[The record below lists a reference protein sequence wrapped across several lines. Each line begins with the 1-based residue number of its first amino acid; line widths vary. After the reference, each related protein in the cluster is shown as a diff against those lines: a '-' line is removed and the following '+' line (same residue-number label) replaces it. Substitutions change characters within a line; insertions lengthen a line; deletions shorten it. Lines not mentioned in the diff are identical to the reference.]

1 MMMIW
6 MTRMTLA
13 MVMLTAVAMMMIR
26 LKTTIMMV
34 SMMLPMMM
42 MTLVTMMMMMMMMM
56 MMCLPCKTQPADAVT
71 CPRPGLL
78 LVCLQRANGCCD
90 DAVSGA
96 GRIVPAWM
104 VGQRCVCC
112 CEM

>member
-1 MMMIW
+1 MMIW

-26 LKTTIMMV
+26 LRTTIMMV

-56 MMCLPCKTQPADAVT
+56 MCLPCKTQPADAVT
-71 CPRPGLL
+71 CPR
-78 LVCLQRANGCCD
+78 LVYSWFAGNVRM
-90 DAVSGA
+90 DAA
-96 GRIVPAWM
+96 M
-104 VGQRCVCC
+104 
-112 CEM
+112 ML